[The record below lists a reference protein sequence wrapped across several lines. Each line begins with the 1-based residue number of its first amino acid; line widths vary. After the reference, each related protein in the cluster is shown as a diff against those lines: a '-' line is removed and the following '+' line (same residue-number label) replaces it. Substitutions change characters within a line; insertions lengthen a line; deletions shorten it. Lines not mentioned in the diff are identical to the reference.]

1 MSNFKFDADEVKSN
15 MRGQWVDFL
24 SQCAGFESRVFNK
37 KHQPCPMC
45 GGKDR
50 FRFDDNLEFRGD
62 GGYICGQCGSGSG
75 MKLYLE
81 ATQVGFG
88 VALEDCA
95 NFLNMQPTERKTYNS
110 NRAHVVLPMKLD
122 AHQEAEAFYNSC
134 DEMNGAKFV
143 KGSQVIKVTDA
154 AGKMVS
160 CALLSGAGQP
170 IKHFNKKMIWGSCV
184 IFGKLE
190 GKVLLTSDYYQAARI
205 QGTKGINTV
214 CFFESHN
221 LFFIHQEL
229 NKLNITLAIVCH
241 IEEDWLQA
249 SKCGFI
255 NGLDAKGKQFDVDT
269 MCGFVNG
276 FDAKIN

>member
-1 MSNFKFDADEVKSN
+1 MSNYKYDAEDVKNN

-24 SQCAGFESRVFNK
+24 GRCAGFEPRVFNK

-81 ATQVGFG
+81 ATRVGF
-88 VALEDCA
+88 VTALEDCA
-95 NFLNMQPTERKTYNS
+95 NFLNMQPLERKTYNA

-122 AHQEAEAFYNSC
+122 PHTEAEDFYNSC
-134 DEMNGAKFV
+134 DEMNGARFV
-143 KGSQVIKVTDA
+143 KGAQVIKITDA

-160 CALLSGAGQP
+160 CALVPGQGQQ
-170 IKHFNKKMIWGSCV
+170 IKHFNKKLLWGGCV
-184 IFGKLE
+184 IFGELK
-190 GKVLLTSDYYQAARI
+190 GKVLLTSDYYQADLIHRN
-205 QGTKGINTV
+205 KWINTV
-214 CFFESHN
+214 CYFDPHN

-229 NKLNITLAIVCH
+229 KKLNITITIICH
-241 IEEDWLQA
+241 TEEDWLQA
-249 SKCGFI
+249 DKCQ
-255 NGLDAKGKQFDVDT
+255 L
-269 MCGFVNG
+269 VNG
-276 FDAKIN
+276 IDSKGDFYRVSQMIEFFDDINEGK